1 VAPAVVTNWLAQVGL
16 SCYQGVFVQHHVTAD
31 LLLDLDMEALEKIG
45 VQSWGHRCML
55 MRAVAARRKDSDCGL
70 QSQEHDEGAGGGV
83 RGARKRG
90 GERDKSAGLG
100 VAAAVWG
107 PAATTNAHSNVKD
120 VYDQMENMKI
130 HFDSQM
136 EQLNRELQKLKA
148 GIQTPTSVSGAT
160 RGGGGGGRGGRGG
173 MNGGHEGGE
182 QGKRGERGD
191 RGGEG
196 GGERGGGGKNGNK
209 GGGKKEIVDHGANA
223 DASGMSM
230 GMGGAHGY
238 AYVGPQVCMPLFRL
252 QFLMAD
258 RRVLPERSSMQRA
271 CLRRTR
277 CRMALYSFYH
287 LCLS

>member
-1 VAPAVVTNWLAQVGL
+1 
-16 SCYQGVFVQHHVTAD
+16 
-31 LLLDLDMEALEKIG
+31 
-45 VQSWGHRCML
+45 
-55 MRAVAARRKDSDCGL
+55 
-70 QSQEHDEGAGGGV
+70 
-83 RGARKRG
+83 
-90 GERDKSAGLG
+90 
-100 VAAAVWG
+100 
-107 PAATTNAHSNVKD
+107 
-120 VYDQMENMKI
+120 
-130 HFDSQM
+130 
-136 EQLNRELQKLKA
+136 
-148 GIQTPTSVSGAT
+148 
-160 RGGGGGGRGGRGG
+160 

-209 GGGKKEIVDHGANA
+209 GGGKKDIVDHGANV